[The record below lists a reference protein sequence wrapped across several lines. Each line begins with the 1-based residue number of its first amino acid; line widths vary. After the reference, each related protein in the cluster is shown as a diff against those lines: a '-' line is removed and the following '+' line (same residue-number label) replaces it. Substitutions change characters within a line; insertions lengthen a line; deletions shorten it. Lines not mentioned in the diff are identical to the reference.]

1 MIPLFLYIM
10 HLFSVQIMGNLIE
23 RCAERCAPSQR
34 GDNASDSEYKFSRIP
49 DKYQSIEQVQAA
61 LREAGLEHSNL
72 IVGVDFTRSNTWTG
86 KVSFNDRSLHDT
98 FGAPNPYQQ
107 VISIVGR
114 TLEAF
119 DDDQSIPAFGFGDSL
134 TTDKSCF
141 PFYPDRACQGL
152 QDVLD
157 RYTEIAPGIEL
168 SGPTNYAPILEQA
181 VAIVKETNSFHIL
194 VLIADGQVTNEEETA
209 NALVKASSYPLSV
222 IMVGVGDGPWE
233 LMKRFDDELPERRFD
248 NFQFVCFSELQQQ
261 ILERQRGSPESR
273 LSAAK
278 ADAYFA
284 MAMLMEVPEQYR
296 VIRRLRLQG

>member
-1 MIPLFLYIM
+1 
-10 HLFSVQIMGNLIE
+10 MGNLFE
-23 RCAERCAPSQR
+23 RCASKQR
-34 GDNASDSEYKFSRIP
+34 HKASESEYKFSRIP
-49 DKYQSIEQVQAA
+49 DKYQSIEQVQEA

-72 IVGVDFTRSNTWTG
+72 IVGVDFTRSNTWAG
-86 KVSFNDRSLHDT
+86 KATFNGRCLHDT
-98 FGAPNPYQQ
+98 SGAPNPYQQ

-119 DDDQSIPAFGFGDSL
+119 DDDRSIPAFGFGDSL

-141 PFYPDRACQGL
+141 PFYPDRPCQDL

-157 RYTEIAPGIEL
+157 RYMEIAPGIEL
-168 SGPTNYAPILEQA
+168 SGPTNYAPILEKA
-181 VAIVKETNSFHIL
+181 VSIVKDTNSYHIL

-209 NALVKASSYPLSV
+209 DALVKASSYPLSV

-233 LMKRFDDELPERRFD
+233 LMKRFDDDLPQRRFD

-261 ILERQRGSPESR
+261 IVEHQRAAPESR
-273 LSAAK
+273 MSAAT

-284 MAMLMEVPEQYR
+284 IAMLMEVPEQYGL
-296 VIRRLRLQG
+296 IRRLGLLKNSRIR